1 MNENTKEID
10 AIKERVERLG
20 IQDHILAWD
29 RRQGFNSRTKA
40 EIDARM
46 RAVSLE
52 LAALGDVDDVN
63 PTEAH
68 AALFAELSALDAA
81 TPARVCDP
89 SKGAHGR
96 LQVRGDG
103 NALICCA
110 LKPAPCNYAEPISR
124 G

>member
-29 RRQGFNSRTKA
+29 RRQGFNSKTQGD
-40 EIDARM
+40 IDARK
-46 RAVSLE
+46 RAV
-52 LAALGDVDDVN
+52 A
-63 PTEAH
+63 
-68 AALFAELSALDAA
+68 AELSALGDVSDTDPTDAQKA
-81 TPARVCDP
+81 LLDELLALDTMPAARVCDP

-103 NALICCA
+103 NALMCCA